1 VAKAVFL
8 GRLHTPTGAREIK
21 KNWVCFPLSLDIHA
35 NGTWKTFW
43 PSLIINFA
51 MLSAFGHRGAAPA
64 ALRRALDSRSGSA
77 RLLAVQAHIS
87 IKYVGGAG
95 GWSGGP
101 HKKLATR
108 LAGQLESEFQSSQ
121 LKVDVMKAT
130 TPLSD
135 GLAVVL
141 ENTGEVLHTIPQLGA
156 SERSYPSETQ
166 QLMMISKIGT
176 WLATQPK

>member
-1 VAKAVFL
+1 
-8 GRLHTPTGAREIK
+8 
-21 KNWVCFPLSLDIHA
+21 
-35 NGTWKTFW
+35 
-43 PSLIINFA
+43 
-51 MLSAFGHRGAAPA
+51 
-64 ALRRALDSRSGSA
+64 
-77 RLLAVQAHIS
+77 
-87 IKYVGGAG
+87 
-95 GWSGGP
+95 
-101 HKKLATR
+101 
-108 LAGQLESEFQSSQ
+108 
-121 LKVDVMKAT
+121 MKAT